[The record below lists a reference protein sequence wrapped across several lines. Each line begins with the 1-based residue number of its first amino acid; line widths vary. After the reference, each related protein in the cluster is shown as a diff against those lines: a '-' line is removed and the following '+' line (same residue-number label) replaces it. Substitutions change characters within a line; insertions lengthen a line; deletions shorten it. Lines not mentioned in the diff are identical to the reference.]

1 MKTPS
6 TEDVRFL
13 LKDARATAP
22 TLVYLVYRFDNSRF
36 KYSTGQTVE
45 PFQWNAT
52 DQRAYTNQKNK
63 AVRSE
68 HETINGHLDRHRAAL
83 VRVVTRLQMAGVAI
97 DNTTI
102 KEYLDRDLTKAAPKR
117 ATVEAV
123 TPAAELFTTYITRF
137 VKEAQAGKRLTNK
150 SLQYAGYT
158 LAGYM
163 KLYRVLLKYTAETG
177 RPTDYTDITLDF
189 YHQFKLW
196 LTGRGL
202 TLNYVGTLL
211 KDLKVMLKQS
221 HGDGLHNSLAYQ
233 HKDFKKLVEDVDNIY
248 LSDAELTALYTL
260 DLSTNP
266 RLDRIRDLFLIGAY
280 TGLRFSDF
288 SQLRPENITHKGRI
302 FTRKTIK
309 TFEKVSIPL
318 NPNVL
323 AILAKYDGIPP
334 RTISNQ
340 KLNTYLKELCKL
352 AGHLTDGV
360 ELGRTKGGIRQLR
373 YVPKWDLVT
382 SHTARRSFA
391 TNAYLAGVNPVM
403 IMKVTGHLSEAVFLR
418 YIKVTSEQNAL
429 LLLNHPHFSGVAN
442 LPVEPTH
449 NEQRAKTL
457 IPA

>member
-6 TEDVRFL
+6 TEDVKFL
-13 LKDARATAP
+13 LKDARANGP
-22 TLVYLVYRFDNSRF
+22 TLVYLIYRFDNSRF

-97 DNTTI
+97 DNATI
-102 KEYLDRDLTKAAPKR
+102 KEHLDRDLNKAAPKR
-117 ATVEAV
+117 ATVEV
-123 TPAAELFTTYITRF
+123 ITPAAEPFTAYITRF
-137 VKEAQAGKRLTNK
+137 VKEAQAGKRLTHK

-177 RPTDYTDITLDF
+177 RPTDYADITLDF

-221 HGDGLHNSLAYQ
+221 HADGLHNSTAYQ

-248 LSDAELTALYTL
+248 LSDAELTALYNL

-288 SQLRPENITHKGRI
+288 SQT
-302 FTRKTIK
+302 T
-309 TFEKVSIPL
+309 
-318 NPNVL
+318 
-323 AILAKYDGIPP
+323 
-334 RTISNQ
+334 
-340 KLNTYLKELCKL
+340 
-352 AGHLTDGV
+352 AGKH
-360 ELGRTKGGIRQLR
+360 
-373 YVPKWDLVT
+373 
-382 SHTARRSFA
+382 HA
-391 TNAYLAGVNPVM
+391 
-403 IMKVTGHLSEAVFLR
+403 
-418 YIKVTSEQNAL
+418 
-429 LLLNHPHFSGVAN
+429 
-442 LPVEPTH
+442 
-449 NEQRAKTL
+449 
-457 IPA
+457 

>member
-1 MKTPS
+1 MA
-6 TEDVRFL
+6 DVKFL
-13 LKDARATAP
+13 LKDPRASGP
-22 TLVYLVYRFDNSRF
+22 TLISLFYRYDNQRF
-36 KYSTGQTVE
+36 VYSTGQSVE
-45 PFQWNAT
+45 PYQWDAER
-52 DQRAYTNQKNK
+52 QRAHNNQRNK
-63 AVRSE
+63 TDRAA
-68 HETINGHLDRHRAAL
+68 HETINAHLDRHRSAL
-83 VRVVTRLQMAGVAI
+83 IRVITRLHLAGMRLGNA
-97 DNTTI
+97 TI
-102 KEYLDRDLTKAAPKR
+102 KEHLDQELDKVRTKP
-117 ATVEAV
+117 VEAV
-123 TPAAELFTTYITRF
+123 PAQETFSDYIVRF
-137 VKEAQAGKRLTNK
+137 VKEAEAGKRLTHK

-177 RPTDYTDITLDF
+177 RPTDYADITLDF

-196 LTGRGL
+196 LTGRKL

-221 HGDGLHNSLAYQ
+221 HADGMHNSMAYQ

-248 LSDAELTALYTL
+248 LTDAELTALYNL
-260 DLSTNP
+260 NLSTNP
-266 RLDRIRDLFLIGAY
+266 RLDRVRDLFLIGAY

-288 SQLRPENITHKGRI
+288 SQLRPENITHEGRI

-318 NPNVL
+318 NPKVL
-323 AILAKYDGIPP
+323 AILTKYDGVPP

-352 AGHLTDGV
+352 ADHLTEGV
-360 ELGRTKGGIRQLR
+360 ELGRTKGGVRQVR

-403 IMKVTGHLSEAVFLR
+403 IMKVTGHRSEAVFLR
-418 YIKVTSEQNAL
+418 YIKVSSEQNAL
-429 LLLNHPHFSGVAN
+429 LLLQHPHFSGVVNVPAQTASTEEVAN
-442 LPVEPTH
+442 DQQHPRL
-449 NEQRAKTL
+449 
-457 IPA
+457 